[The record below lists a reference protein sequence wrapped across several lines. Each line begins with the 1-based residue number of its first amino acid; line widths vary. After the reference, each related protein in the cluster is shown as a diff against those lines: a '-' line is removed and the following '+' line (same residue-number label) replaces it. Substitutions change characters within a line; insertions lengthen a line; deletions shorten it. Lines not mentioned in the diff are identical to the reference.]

1 MKLTIFAETKIDVMR
16 KVLFSLS
23 FFAVALTAF
32 VSCEKENFII
42 DPVDSEPV
50 DPSSSLIWH
59 FGDVEYLDSITEYN
73 RNGLISRKVWTYDEY
88 GRIVEI
94 NEHRTGSSSSGKEV
108 WSYSEGGK
116 KITTIN
122 YTVRNDS
129 LIERLK
135 SERTIVA
142 KNDTCTDYYRKE
154 EGKWVLLEQVEGIY
168 DDEGRPLTLISYYSD
183 REFGQK
189 SEFRYDSK
197 GHCTQA
203 YTYYGRGEE
212 WTLTRQVD
220 RSYDE
225 RENCIYVK
233 SQSFDINT
241 GIIFGDSIME
251 RSFDMNNRLTSYS
264 LMIRNGDRS
273 SWIGKH
279 KYSLAYDERGNVVE
293 NVIYVWDTANNDW
306 QPKDKTS
313 RSYDEKARLISDAS
327 YIWQDGKWMGFGFKY
342 EKAYD
347 RNGNL
352 VSDFSYAWDDRENRW
367 TFRSGTTNVFDTDG
381 NMIHTISN
389 DGYGLEE
396 YIWEDGKK
404 IRETRDYTIAGE
416 LLSSTRRIEY
426 FDENGRDTL
435 IEEYHRYKEGEWEKF
450 EKVKYSYDNNGKQI
464 NGMTYRFENGEWAL
478 SNGFKYEVT
487 VEGNTETRQKYTWN
501 SFYKRW
507 DEIPN
512 DEVRTYDE
520 AGRIKMILT
529 RMKVWDNATDTHWE
543 NDEKTEYY
551 YDSYGNNI
559 GYQICDWYESEKQWI
574 YRSKEEYVF
583 DAAGNQTSE
592 AHYMYDAAH
601 SEWMGGLMWQA
612 EYDDLGN
619 QILLISYNFGYS
631 NPSFKTVS
639 LYDEMGVLLERA
651 TYDMT
656 YRDGVWDWQGNKRT
670 IYTFD
675 PDTETHMEFN
685 LTFNRTTQSWEGNR
699 TDRETDAQ
707 GNLISEILYKWDNEQ
722 WFKSSETKYD
732 SRGNMVSDCK
742 YGKADG
748 VVACLEMAY
757 KYDSKNRL
765 VETLRIYNGEVL
777 YGQNVSY
784 SVHKDI
790 KVIDGINF

>member
-1 MKLTIFAETKIDVMR
+1 MR

-32 VSCEKENFII
+32 VSCEKENII
-42 DPVDSEPV
+42 IDSEPI

-59 FGDVEYLDSITEYN
+59 LDDVEYLDSITEYN

-168 DDEGRPLTLISYYSD
+168 DDEGRPLTLIRYYSD
-183 REFGQK
+183 QEIGQK
-189 SEFRYDSK
+189 SEFRYDRK

-264 LMIRNGDRS
+264 LMIRNDDMS

-293 NVIYVWDTANNDW
+293 NVVYVWDTANNDW

-313 RSYDEKARLISDAS
+313 RSYDEKGCLTSDAN
-327 YIWQDGKWMGFGFKY
+327 YIWWEGKWRGFGLKY
-342 EKAYD
+342 EKSYD

-352 VSDFSYAWDDRENRW
+352 VSDFSYAWDERENRW
-367 TFRSGTTNVFDTDG
+367 VFRSGITKVFDTDG
-381 NMIHTISN
+381 NVIHTISN
-389 DGYGLEE
+389 NGYDFEE
-396 YIWEDGKK
+396 YIWEDGKI
-404 IRETRDYTIAGE
+404 IREEKNYSLTGE
-416 LLSSTRRIEY
+416 QLSATRRIEY
-426 FDENGRDTL
+426 VDEYGKDTL
-435 IEEYHRYKEGEWEKF
+435 IEEYHSYKVGEWEKT
-450 EKVKYSYDNNGKQI
+450 EIVRYTYDADGNQKSGL
-464 NGMTYRFENGEWAL
+464 TYHLQDGEWVL
-478 SNGFKYEVT
+478 ISGFKCEVT
-487 VEGNTETRQKYTWN
+487 IEGNTETRQKYEWIVG
-501 SFYKRW
+501 YKRW
-507 DEIPN
+507 EESSAKEIL
-512 DEVRTYDE
+512 TYDE
-520 AGRIKMILT
+520 AGRIKMIMT
-529 RMKVWDNATDTHWE
+529 RGKFWDNATDSHWE
-543 NDEKTEYY
+543 DETKTEYS
-551 YDSYGNNI
+551 YDSYGNKTGI
-559 GYQICDWYESEKQWI
+559 TYSYWDRSDKQWR
-574 YRSKEEYVF
+574 YRKKDEYAF
-583 DAAGNQTSE
+583 DAAGNQTLE
-592 AHYMYDAAH
+592 ASYMYDGANDRW
-601 SEWMGGLMWQA
+601 EGGLMWKA
-612 EYDDLGN
+612 EYDNLGN
-619 QILLISYNFGYS
+619 QILLISYLLGNS
-631 NPSFKTVS
+631 KPSSKTVS
-639 LYDEMGVLLERA
+639 MYDEKGDLLERV
-651 TYDMT
+651 TYHMT
-656 YRDGVWDWQGNKRT
+656 YLDGIWDWQGAKRT
-670 IYTFD
+670 IYLFD
-675 PDTETHMEFN
+675 ADTETHREFN

-790 KVIDGINF
+790 KVIDGIKF